1 MRCWLWGCTG
11 PAASPHQL
19 LVLACVCCFTG
30 SAAKAVLD
38 DLLGPDDGDSIW
50 MPEVSPPADDPPPQ
64 AIQDPAAEG
73 SSAGGAQQHSQ
84 GLAAAGAGM
93 NHHPA
98 PGAAAAVAGAPG
110 QPGGSQVGPGAQQEA
125 AAAQAAMTAE
135 QESDQGSPELAMS
148 DAETED
154 YGASPVKNACLEA
167 GTSDAAAATEG
178 NGMGPAGK
186 AAAKLTSGAAMHDP
200 YEFIGTEVQQTA
212 VPEASRPAS
221 AAAPHQVGH

>member
-1 MRCWLWGCTG
+1 MADMRCWLWGCAG
-11 PAASPHQL
+11 PAASPHRL

-64 AIQDPAAEG
+64 ATQEPAAEG
-73 SSAGGAQQHSQ
+73 SPAGGAQQHSQ

-93 NHHPA
+93 NAILHQPA

-110 QPGGSQVGPGAQQEA
+110 QPGGSQVGPSAQQEA
-125 AAAQAAMTAE
+125 AAAQ
-135 QESDQGSPELAMS
+135 
-148 DAETED
+148 AETED

-178 NGMGPAGK
+178 NGMSPAGK
-186 AAAKLTSGAAMHDP
+186 AVARLTSGAAMHDP

-212 VPEASRPAS
+212 VPEASRPAP